1 MCSLS
6 ARAVS
11 AAQAVEDI
19 TVVIL
24 SIPMDRLPAIAS
36 LITGKVESLWVIEQ
50 LGRPVVK
57 AWNSLASSSP
67 LPGGGWFV
75 HGK

>member
-1 MCSLS
+1 
-6 ARAVS
+6 
-11 AAQAVEDI
+11 
-19 TVVIL
+19 
-24 SIPMDRLPAIAS
+24 MDRLPAIAS